1 MVMDQEGSCCG
12 MFYTIIIAFMKND
25 FGKQWNIDAMVMLES
40 FIYISSDRKIC
51 WKLCYRRVLW
61 KLK

>member
-25 FGKQWNIDAMVMLES
+25 FGKPWNTDVMVMLES
-40 FIYISSDRKIC
+40 FIYISADRKNI
-51 WKLCYRRVLW
+51 LEIML
-61 KLK
+61 